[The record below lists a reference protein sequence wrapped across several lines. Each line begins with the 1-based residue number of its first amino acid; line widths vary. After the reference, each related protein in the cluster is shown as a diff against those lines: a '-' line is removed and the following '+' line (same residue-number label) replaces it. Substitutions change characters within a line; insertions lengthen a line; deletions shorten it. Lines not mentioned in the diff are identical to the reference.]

1 MNKQYMQINAL
12 SKHPVIQLI
21 GICNL
26 YDLENSDKQI
36 LFGALTIKQKKSV
49 DILIKLLVADNPSF
63 DDFIFKVTFQLKRI
77 GKINSDV
84 QYIIFKMRELVDAFK
99 THYNLADD
107 YLDDFREFMIVWR
120 NDAPYNGSSY
130 IKFLTRKEPLYEK
143 IESEHILNKLDI
155 LIRKLVPPAED
166 NTPVDMS

>member
-1 MNKQYMQINAL
+1 MQINAL